1 MTKSYLSLGLM
12 SGTSGDGVDASLI
25 RSTGSLNENNSY
37 EVIVDKYFEYDQ
49 AIFKKIYVL
58 RNKVNTM
65 KDLKTYSNEIKE
77 VERLITIFH
86 AKVAGTFSKKY
97 QIDLI
102 DFMGTQFFIIQIK
115 RLLNKLVMQNYYPS

>member
-49 AIFKKIYVL
+49 AIFKKIYQIL
-58 RNKVNTM
+58 GEDMGTRIHAFSM
-65 KDLKTYSNEIKE
+65 KTY
-77 VERLITIFH
+77 T
-86 AKVAGTFSKKY
+86 
-97 QIDLI
+97 QIE
-102 DFMGTQFFIIQIK
+102 
-115 RLLNKLVMQNYYPS
+115 LNQK